1 MLPMQ
6 LGDVPDTFA
15 DVSDLTAQFDY
26 RPKTKIKEGVK
37 DLSHGIKAISMCSSR
52 LRRLSKYKS

>member
-26 RPKTKIKEGVK
+26 RPKTKIKEGVQ
-37 DLSHGIKAISMCSSR
+37 R
-52 LRRLSKYKS
+52 FVTWYKGYFNV